1 MKRMASLALV
11 LALLTAL
18 FTGCKKQSTA
28 SESKQ
33 SDTTEPTG
41 CLCAGGCLQG
51 GLKSPSR
58 AA

>member
-33 SDTTEPTG
+33 SDTTEPT
-41 CLCAGGCLQG
+41 AASAQAVALQG